1 MISSQKKILI
11 CGTGGFAKEVLC
23 IVKDCGLLPS
33 FLGFIEPDSI
43 INKGK
48 IPSEVLGF
56 PVFPYS
62 YIDTNI
68 HCVSIGVGES
78 KIREKILTELPYD
91 VEFVNLIHPS
101 AVISDWVNV
110 GKGAIICAGC
120 ILTADINIGDFV
132 QLNLNTT
139 IGHDCEI
146 KNFFTTAPNVNISGN
161 CLIGDHV
168 YFGTAS
174 CIKQGLTI
182 NSNITIGMGSVV
194 TKNLT
199 DEGIYVGIPAKK
211 LIK

>member
-1 MISSQKKILI
+1 MKKILI
-11 CGTGGFAKEVLC
+11 AGSGGFAKEVLC
-23 IVKDCGLLPS
+23 IIKDCGLMTS

-43 INKGK
+43 IKKGN

-62 YIDTNI
+62 FVDTNI
-68 HCVSIGVGES
+68 HSVSIGIGES
-78 KIREKILTELPYD
+78 KIREKILTELPNDTEYIS
-91 VEFVNLIHPS
+91 LIHPNV
-101 AVISDWVNV
+101 VISDWVNI

-120 ILTADINIGDFV
+120 ILTSDITIGDFV

-146 KNFFTTAPNVNISGN
+146 ENFFTTAPNVNISGN
-161 CLIGDHV
+161 CRIGEHV

-174 CIKQGLTI
+174 CTKQGLTI